1 MFSHNGLGLDGVLL
15 VPSASDVLP
24 NEIDISA
31 QVAKNIKL
39 SIPVIGATKFAT
51 LSRAI
56 KFAEAG
62 TLAILPEHLS
72 TPENVATIKQIN
84 NHYLV
89 GTSVMA
95 NDQLMITVNELVQAG
110 TDVIQILPT
119 ADQKLLGNNI
129 IDIKHR
135 HTALPIWAGPI
146 NDLEIAKQSLL
157 AGADTVIIGTT
168 TSQPLHHTL
177 TTVMNFVEQA
187 AKFDKSVILGSNIQY
202 TGDVVKT
209 LAAGAVATMIDEKLI
224 TDSISDNLFQISGGL
239 RSGMGYTGSENV
251 ETLRQKAQ
259 FVQITSAG
267 LAESHPHDIAS
278 IKDAPNYHHGSVRTN
293 GGKG

>member
-1 MFSHNGLGLDGVLL
+1 MFSHNGLGLDEVLL
-15 VPSASDVLP
+15 VPSVSDVLP

-51 LSRAI
+51 VPRAI

-72 TPENVATIKQIN
+72 TPGNVATIKQIN

-95 NDQLMITVNELVQAG
+95 DDQLMITVNELVQAG

-129 IDIKHR
+129 IDIKNR
-135 HTALPIWAGPI
+135 HTALPIWVGPI

-157 AGADTVIIGTT
+157 AGADTIIIGTT
-168 TSQPLHHTL
+168 TSQPLQHTV
-177 TTVMNFVEQA
+177 TTVMNFAEQA
-187 AKFDKSVILGSNIQY
+187 AEFDKNVILGSDIQY
-202 TGDVVKT
+202 TGDVVKA
-209 LAAGAVATMIDEKLI
+209 LAAGAVATMIDEKMI

-239 RSGMGYTGSENV
+239 RSGMGYTGSDNV

-267 LAESHPHDIAS
+267 LTESHPHDIAS
-278 IKDAPNYHHGSVRTN
+278 IKAAPNYHHV
-293 GGKG
+293 